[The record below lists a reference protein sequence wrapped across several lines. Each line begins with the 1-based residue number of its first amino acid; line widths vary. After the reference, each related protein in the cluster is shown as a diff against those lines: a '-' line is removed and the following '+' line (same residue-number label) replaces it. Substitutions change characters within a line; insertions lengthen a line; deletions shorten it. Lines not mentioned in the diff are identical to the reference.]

1 MGELYKDRQYL
12 EQLAADE
19 LLTQSEYI
27 SGRDLILTSYFQM
40 IAFDHLKSFVFLF
53 DPILG
58 ESISE
63 IINNGI
69 RYLDNRTEFWRQQK
83 PMYTRYVK
91 KF

>member
-53 DPILG
+53 DPDFRRIHLRNHQQWHK
-58 ESISE
+58 IP
-63 IINNGI
+63 
-69 RYLDNRTEFWRQQK
+69 RQQDRILEATK
-83 PMYTRYVK
+83 TYVHSVR
-91 KF
+91 